1 MSVIADL
8 HQMLSRVLQQNYVH
22 VKIYTN
28 ITYTQKYEVYEIVVH
43 KCSLIFDMHEMY
55 TLFFLFFLLLRQ
67 YVQCVTCQNI
77 VLCSVILCLWTNLLE
92 KYPHAPYLFVVWC
105 DNAQSYC
112 QFCCC
117 FWGEGLGRG
126 EALLF
131 APF

>member
-43 KCSLIFDMHEMY
+43 KCCLIFDMHEKVH
-55 TLFFLFFLLLRQ
+55 TLIFFLIFLLLRQ

-77 VLCSVILCLWTNLLE
+77 VLCSVILCL
-92 KYPHAPYLFVVWC
+92 
-105 DNAQSYC
+105 
-112 QFCCC
+112 
-117 FWGEGLGRG
+117 
-126 EALLF
+126 
-131 APF
+131 